1 MWLSGDVVMGVFS
14 VKAVVW
20 NPWDRTK
27 RAEVELLVD
36 TGATYSV
43 LPSSLLKRLDIE
55 PIRRVR
61 LRLADG
67 RTTEKPLGEI
77 GIEIEN
83 IFVSATPVVFGEEG
97 IYLLGSV
104 TMEQLGVAPDPV
116 ERRLKPIEA
125 LLMVAR
131 SGTPARAYRRYAL
144 RVHTYAS

>member
-1 MWLSGDVVMGVFS
+1 MGVFS

-67 RTTEKPLGEI
+67 RTIEKPLGEI

-125 LLMVAR
+125 LLMVAQ
-131 SGTPARAYRRYAL
+131 SGTPVRAYRRYAL